1 MLEAVLKENHL
12 PNKPQSIFNVD
23 ESGIQLI
30 NKPGK
35 ALAKKGAEDLHVL
48 TPRERGENATV
59 TACCN
64 AEGQFLPPIL
74 ILKGVN
80 KKQELGDGLPHRSD
94 VYMNPKSSY
103 INSVPFLKWFLELF
117 FFFEKAVREMP
128 PYS

>member
-1 MLEAVLKENHL
+1 MLEAVLKVNNL

-23 ESGIQLI
+23 ESDIQLI

-35 ALAKKGAEDLHVL
+35 VLAKKGVKHMHVL
-48 TPRERGENATV
+48 TPRKRGEKATV
-59 TACCN
+59 MACCN
-64 AEGQFLPPIL
+64 AEGQFIPPVL
-74 ILKGVN
+74 ILKGVD
-80 KKQELGDGLPHRSD
+80 KKQELGDGLPHGSQ

-103 INSVPFLKWFLELF
+103 INSVLFLKWFLEL